1 MEVRM
6 ILQLFDQDS
15 STLTYIV
22 ADATTREAAII
33 DPVLGQLSRDLGEI
47 ERHGF
52 TLRWILDTHVHAD
65 HETGANALK
74 SVTGASSAVGAAC
87 ESAGHDRMLVDG
99 DIIDIGSTKIAVI
112 ATPGHTPG
120 SMSFLVQDNVQD
132 NIQGNVFTGD
142 ALLIEG
148 CGRTD
153 FQNGSSDDLFH
164 SVTQR
169 LFTLPV
175 ATVVWPGHDYRGR
188 ASSTIGHEKRHNPRF
203 AGKDRDAF
211 REIMAGLH
219 LAPPKH
225 LAKAVPANRSGG
237 ALHAGEPV
245 LPMIQPAQFVLQFD
259 PKLDALVDLRD
270 SADTQCEPFENAVC
284 LSTTDIPKM
293 RAIASNARTLYVLCR
308 SGRRSLVA
316 TEALVKAGL
325 TNVCNVT
332 GGVLALSASRATM
345 NQGAAAHD

>member
-1 MEVRM
+1 M

-15 STLTYIV
+15 FTYTYIV
-22 ADATTREAAII
+22 ADPVTREAAII
-33 DPVLGQLSRDLGEI
+33 DPVLGQLTRDLGELA
-47 ERHGF
+47 RHGL

-74 SVTGASSAVGAAC
+74 SATGASTAVGAAC
-87 ESAGHDRMLVDG
+87 ESSGHDRMLVDG
-99 DIIDIGSTKIAVI
+99 DTIDVGSISIGVI

-120 SMSFLVQDNVQD
+120 SMSFL
-132 NIQGNVFTGD
+132 IEGNVFTGD

-153 FQNGSSDDLFH
+153 FQNGSSDELYD
-164 SVTQR
+164 SVTRR
-169 LFTLPV
+169 LFSLPPS
-175 ATVVWPGHDYRGR
+175 TIVWPGHDYRAR
-188 ASSTIGHEKRHNPRF
+188 ASSTIGHEKSRNPRF

-211 REIMAGLH
+211 RAIMAGLN

-225 LAKAVPANRSGG
+225 IDKAVPANRSGG

-245 LPMIQPAQFVLQFD
+245 LPMIQPAQFVRQFD
-259 PKLDALVDLRD
+259 PALDRLVDLRD
-270 SADTQCEPFENAVC
+270 AADVGCDPVENAVC
-284 LSTTDIPKM
+284 LATNDAAQMQALATK
-293 RAIASNARTLYVLCR
+293 ARTLYVLCR

-316 TEALVKAGL
+316 TEALVKSGV

-332 GGVLALSASRATM
+332 GGVIAMNALQAKM
-345 NQGAAAHD
+345 VGAGEVHG

>member
-1 MEVRM
+1 M

-15 STLTYIV
+15 STYTYIV
-22 ADATTREAAII
+22 ADAATREAAII

-47 ERHGF
+47 ERHGLI
-52 TLRWILDTHVHAD
+52 LRWVLDTHVHAD

-74 SVTGASSAVGAAC
+74 SATGASSAVGAAC
-87 ESAGHDRMLVDG
+87 ESKGHDRMLRHG
-99 DIIDIGSTKIAVI
+99 DTVEVGSTSISVI

-120 SMSFLVQDNVQD
+120 SMSFLVD
-132 NIQGNVFTGD
+132 GNVFTGD

-153 FQNGSSDDLFH
+153 FQNGSSDELFD

-169 LFTLPV
+169 LFTLP
-175 ATVVWPGHDYRGR
+175 ASTIVWPGHDYRDR
-188 ASSTIGHEKRHNPRF
+188 ASSTIGHEQRRNPRF

-211 REIMAGLH
+211 RAIMANLN

-225 LAKAVPANRSGG
+225 LDKAVPANRSGG

-245 LPMIQPAQFVLQFD
+245 LPMIQPAEFVRRFEPGMD
-259 PKLDALVDLRD
+259 GLVDLRD
-270 SADTQCEPFENAVC
+270 AADIGCDPVENAIC
-284 LSTTDIPKM
+284 LATNDTEQMQALAAK
-293 RAIASNARTLYVLCR
+293 ARTLYVLCR
-308 SGRRSLVA
+308 SGRRSLIA

-332 GGVLALSASRATM
+332 GGVIALNAIRSNTILAE
-345 NQGAAAHD
+345 QVHG